1 MSPVC
6 EYKSKQSYL
15 PSTNILKTIFNLSD
29 GSAFEIID
37 FMPISHK
44 GRESLVRIVTLLQGD
59 ALDLS
64 IECSPKFGYG
74 KFLPEV
80 KAGPPCG
87 VSFISSQGN
96 LQLRWDSNIEWS
108 ERNSGVAGTFRI
120 HREET
125 LAFILEFYET
135 PEYEISPRESALNLL
150 QKTKEF
156 WENWSHTVPAIHE
169 FQEPLL
175 RSALTLKLLT
185 HNPTGSVIAAP
196 TTSLPE
202 EIGGTRNWDYRYVW
216 LRDATF
222 VVDAFYQ
229 IGHPEEGHAFT
240 QWVRD
245 KAKVGVGPLQIAY
258 TIKGGK
264 DAPEIILDHLCG
276 YEESV
281 PVRIGNAAFKQIQL
295 DVYGEIINCI
305 YLCGIHQD
313 ESALNL
319 WKKIEH
325 LIHWVC
331 DHWNEPD
338 YGIWEVR
345 GVPKHFVHSKVMAW
359 VALDRAILKSAEL
372 GMTDEVLTKW
382 KHNRDSIRSEVLT
395 RGWNE
400 ELQSFVQAY
409 DSNELDAANLRL
421 SLVGFLPADHPKMK
435 GTVKAVQKHL
445 TENGLVFRYKNT
457 NEDGVEGSEAS
468 FAICTFWLIQNLILV
483 GELEEAEKLLKN
495 ILAMGSET
503 GLFSEEIDAK
513 TGRLLGNFP
522 QSFTHVGIINSI
534 VLLDRAKK
542 GLDLG
547 SIGHCH
553 FVP

>member
-1 MSPVC
+1 MSPVS
-6 EYKSKQSYL
+6 EYTSKQSYL
-15 PSTNILKTIFNLSD
+15 PSSNILQTIFNLPD
-29 GSAFEIID
+29 GSVFEIID
-37 FMPISHK
+37 FMPISPE
-44 GRESLVRIVTLLQGD
+44 GRESIVRIVTLLEGD
-59 ALDLS
+59 SLDVS
-64 IECSPKFGYG
+64 FECSPKFSYARL
-74 KFLPEV
+74 LPKV
-80 KAGPPCG
+80 KAGHPCE

-96 LQLRWDSNIEWS
+96 LRLRWDSILKWS
-108 ERNSGVAGTFRI
+108 ERNSELSGTFRV
-120 HREET
+120 HREEK
-125 LAFILEFYET
+125 LSFILEFSET
-135 PEYEISPRESALNLL
+135 PENEIGFRVPALILF

-156 WENWSHTVPAIHE
+156 WENWSRTVPVIE
-169 FQEPLL
+169 DFQAPLL
-175 RSALTLKLLT
+175 RSALALKLLT

-229 IGHPEEGHAFT
+229 IGHPEEGRAFT
-240 QWVRD
+240 KWVRD

-264 DAPEIILDHLCG
+264 DAPEIILEHLCG
-276 YEESV
+276 YEGSV
-281 PVRIGNAAFKQIQL
+281 PVRIGNAAFEQIQL

-305 YLCGIHQD
+305 YLCGVHQD
-313 ESALNL
+313 ESALKL

-331 DHWNEPD
+331 DHWSEPD

-382 KHNRDSIRSEVLT
+382 KHNRDSIRSEVLS

-409 DSNELDAANLRL
+409 DSKELDAANLRM

-435 GTVKAVQKHL
+435 GTMNAVKKHL

-468 FAICTFWLIQNLILV
+468 FAICTFWLVQNLILV
-483 GELEEAEKLLKN
+483 GELEEAESLLKN

-503 GLFSEEIDAK
+503 GLFSEEIDPK

-534 VLLDRAKK
+534 VLLDRARK

-553 FVP
+553 FIP